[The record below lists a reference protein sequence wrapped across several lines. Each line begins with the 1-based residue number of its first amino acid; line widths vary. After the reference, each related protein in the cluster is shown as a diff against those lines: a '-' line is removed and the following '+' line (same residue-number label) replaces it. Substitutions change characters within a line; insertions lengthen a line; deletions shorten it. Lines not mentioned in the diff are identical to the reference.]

1 MFTMPRAPPRT
12 GQVRMRVCVNAA
24 ADREPAGGRC
34 SACRARPE
42 VIAKL
47 SVPECPDFVT
57 I

>member
-1 MFTMPRAPPRT
+1 MCVFTMPCA
-12 GQVRMRVCVNAA
+12 CACAYAA